1 MIFRTSRRVVLIL
14 VVLATIG
21 CDRMTKH
28 AAMTMLSGEAGHSYL
43 GDTVRLEYVENS
55 GGFLSLGANWPHAVR
70 TTFFTVITG
79 CMLLILGGVLSRAR
93 AVGWSAAGAT
103 LFLAGAV
110 SNWIDRVDHGSVVD
124 FMNIGVGPVRT
135 GVFNVADVA
144 IMLGAGI
151 VVLAEFHRERPIH
164 GERPAA

>member
-1 MIFRTSRRVVLIL
+1 MILRTSRRFVLTL

-21 CDRMTKH
+21 CDRVTKH
-28 AAMTMLSGEAGHSYL
+28 AAMTMLSGDAGHSYL

-55 GGFLSLGANWPHAVR
+55 GGFLSLGASWPHAVR
-70 TTFFTVITG
+70 TIFFTVVTG
-79 CMLLILGGVLSRAR
+79 CTLLILGGVLGRSRA
-93 AVGWSAAGAT
+93 AGWSALGAT
-103 LFLAGAV
+103 LFLAGAA

-144 IMLGAGI
+144 IMFGAAI
-151 VVLAEFHRERPIH
+151 VVLAEFHKERQAVRN
-164 GERPAA
+164 GSGV